1 MATHCSIL
9 VWKIPWTEEPGRL
22 HAVHRITKNQTRLSN
37 YTLNSGSL
45 LLLFSRSEVLTLWD
59 LMDCSTRVLCP
70 LFSPGGYSESC
81 PLSQWCYVI
90 ISSSITVFSS
100 PFSFPVSGSS
110 PVSQHFASGGQSI
123 GASASVFPM
132 NIQSSFTLGW
142 TGFISLQSK
151 GPSRVFSRT
160 AVWKY

>member
-22 HAVHRITKNQTRLSN
+22 HAIHRITKNQTRLSN

-70 LFSPGGYSESC
+70 LFSPGGYWESC
-81 PLSQWCYVI
+81 PLSQWCYLT

-110 PVSQHFASGGQSI
+110 PVSQHCI
-123 GASASVFPM
+123 KWPKYW
-132 NIQSSFTLGW
+132 SFSFSLSNEYSE
-142 TGFISLQSK
+142 FISFRMDWFHLL
-151 GPSRVFSRT
+151 
-160 AVWKY
+160 AVQGTLKSLL